1 MSEEDDTFPGE
12 EEPVEIPITDE
23 LDLHTFRPR
32 EVKDLVPYYLEECR
46 ERDILTVRVIHGKG
60 SGTLRETVHA
70 LLRKLSFVRD
80 FNLADEASGG
90 WGATR
95 VELIAKSEKGKG
107 TREK

>member
-1 MSEEDDTFPGE
+1 MSEDNDKLMGD
-12 EEPVEIPITDE
+12 EPVEIPITDE

-32 EVKDLVPYYLEECR
+32 EVKDLVPHYLEECR
-46 ERDILTVRVIHGKG
+46 ERGILTVRVIHGKG

-70 LLRKLSFVRD
+70 LLRKLPYVRG

-95 VELIAKSEKGKG
+95 VELAPK
-107 TREK
+107 